1 MLSQTQTQ
9 DDEYRLFTD
18 STISYMGDSL
28 VEEKLKKNL
37 MVEPTISEALP
48 LMAITHWSGL
58 LAVVVY
64 CITQCYFFKG
74 ISYYSLTL

>member
-28 VEEKLKKNL
+28 VEEKLKKKFDGGTN
-37 MVEPTISEALP
+37 
-48 LMAITHWSGL
+48 HFRGL
-58 LAVVVY
+58 YLWWQLHIDLDY
-64 CITQCYFFKG
+64 
-74 ISYYSLTL
+74 

>member
-28 VEEKLKKNL
+28 VEEKLKKKFDGGTN
-37 MVEPTISEALP
+37 
-48 LMAITHWSGL
+48 HFRGL
-58 LAVVVY
+58 YL
-64 CITQCYFFKG
+64 
-74 ISYYSLTL
+74 

>member
-28 VEEKLKKNL
+28 VEEKFKNMWWWNQPFQRL
-37 MVEPTISEALP
+37 IP

-58 LAVVVY
+58 
-64 CITQCYFFKG
+64 
-74 ISYYSLTL
+74 

>member
-9 DDEYRLFTD
+9 DDEYRLLTN

-28 VEEKLKKNL
+28 VEEKLKNMWWWNQPFQRL
-37 MVEPTISEALP
+37 IP

-58 LAVVVY
+58 
-64 CITQCYFFKG
+64 
-74 ISYYSLTL
+74 